1 MSIGR
6 IEHACHNMLQSKK
19 FSTLQ
24 NTGKC
29 CAEVPWA
36 CAWAWGAQGPAPAV
50 RRSAEPACS
59 SHATAKEASH
69 SRDTVPTPRNT
80 PLRTQTA
87 HFCPFWLGAQPVIP
101 NWGVGWPS
109 QPGPARPRNQ
119 DQCISVSR
127 QDSNA
132 PVGCSWGC
140 TGFEMIV
147 VFGDQVYPASR
158 TFWASNPGFSRA
170 PCYRV
175 GCHWHHKI
183 GLGLLHRWV

>member
-1 MSIGR
+1 
-6 IEHACHNMLQSKK
+6 MLRSPGPVPGPGAPWGQRQQYAGQRNLPAAATPPRKRHPTAGTP
-19 FSTLQ
+19 FPPP
-24 NTGKC
+24 GIHR
-29 CAEVPWA
+29 CAPR
-36 CAWAWGAQGPAPAV
+36 Q
-50 RRSAEPACS
+50 
-59 SHATAKEASH
+59 
-69 SRDTVPTPRNT
+69 PTF
-80 PLRTQTA
+80 A
-87 HFCPFWLGAQPVIP
+87 HFWLGAQPVIP

-109 QPGPARPRNQ
+109 QPGPASPRNQ
-119 DQCISVSR
+119 NQCISVSR

-132 PVGCSWGC
+132 PVRCSWGC

-147 VFGDQVYPASR
+147 VFGNQVYPASR